1 MGSHVAFVKSKRYT
15 PSVNTQLDYKWQKH
29 RHMETKRR
37 LAASFL
43 FDLLDTCIWEWST
56 SLAGASPSHGS
67 PQWLLLCGRGCR
79 TEAQPSKWLSWNLS
93 GSNSLGC
100 SDGQGCMRWTA
111 KSFGLAWPLWRKH
124 PPWIVGTS
132 LDPGRTGQW
141 HCGLGNI
148 LWRMPICSSIQWLWV
163 WVEVW
168 VDRPGPMGI
177 AQLVSALPSVVL
189 LVVLVVS
196 VVHLTWV
203 WCSHLFF
210 LGWWLWILLIKQI
223 CVSMVIWV
231 FTLGFLDLLV
241 PGFNELPQWLQ
252 LWQTGI
258 PLWLFPIEKA
268 NNWLGCWSQ
277 FEILLAF
284 MVQNEAMWGE
294 HWLLLLVLNFN
305 GFLDGDHGWNSCI
318 GWQELGTP
326 IGLNNLAVSKQ
337 WKKAMHGM
345 GSQWAFDLYAMVL
358 PLCISVLFG
367 GKRTRKKTFC

>member
-1 MGSHVAFVKSKRYT
+1 
-15 PSVNTQLDYKWQKH
+15 
-29 RHMETKRR
+29 
-37 LAASFL
+37 
-43 FDLLDTCIWEWST
+43 
-56 SLAGASPSHGS
+56 
-67 PQWLLLCGRGCR
+67 
-79 TEAQPSKWLSWNLS
+79 
-93 GSNSLGC
+93 
-100 SDGQGCMRWTA
+100 
-111 KSFGLAWPLWRKH
+111 
-124 PPWIVGTS
+124 
-132 LDPGRTGQW
+132 
-141 HCGLGNI
+141 
-148 LWRMPICSSIQWLWV
+148 
-163 WVEVW
+163 
-168 VDRPGPMGI
+168 
-177 AQLVSALPSVVL
+177 VVL
-189 LVVLVVS
+189 LVVS
-196 VVHLTWV
+196 VVHLTWG

-210 LGWWLWILLIKQI
+210 LGWWLWILLVKQI

-252 LWQTGI
+252 LGQTGI

-358 PLCISVLFG
+358 PLCISVLFE
-367 GKRTRKKTFC
+367 GKRTRKKNILLKSKLAAKHKEPFHINQLYHGFSHLFFILLESLLQSRSKVYFIQTVFLI